1 MNILLYSNDKKG
13 VGKKIQGVIKSMVP
27 KIELEIYRTLDGLS
41 DKLRQ
46 PRYSSFILVLLA
58 ARREDLW
65 ALTSIRD
72 LLCDIPIIFILPDSE
87 KDIVLTA
94 HKFYPRYVTY
104 VSSDFTDVA
113 LVIKKMFKNTYSK
126 RMLAIEK
133 SETKNSSFRKPT
145 LQQSSEKGGN
155 IQDV

>member
-1 MNILLYSNDKKG
+1 MNLILYAN
-13 VGKKIQGVIKSMVP
+13 GKTDAGETVQRVIESLVP
-27 KIELEIYRTLDGLS
+27 QNGLEICRTLEGLS

-46 PRYSSFILVLLA
+46 PRYNSFILVLLA
-58 ARREDLW
+58 ARREDFW

-87 KDIVLTA
+87 KETVLNA
-94 HKFYPRYVTY
+94 HKFYPRYVTD
-104 VSSDFTDVA
+104 VSSDFSDVA
-113 LVIKKMFKNTYSK
+113 LVIKKMLKNADSK

-133 SETKNSSFRKPT
+133 SEAKNSSFRKPT
-145 LQQSSEKGGN
+145 LKQSSEKGGN